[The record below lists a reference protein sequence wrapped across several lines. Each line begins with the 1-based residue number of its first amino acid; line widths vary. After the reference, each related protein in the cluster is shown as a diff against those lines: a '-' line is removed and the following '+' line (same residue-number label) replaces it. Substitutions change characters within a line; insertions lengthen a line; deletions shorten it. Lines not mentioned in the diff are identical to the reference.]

1 MARTTEPDPLDA
13 SIIHMIHRASQCAAN
28 AFQSEVGEFDLTP
41 RQLAV
46 LRTVAA
52 NDEASQTRI
61 VELTG
66 IDRSTLADIMRRMI
80 KKGLLQRKRTKE
92 DARAYAVRL
101 TEAGRALLRKAT
113 PASERVDSRLLD
125 ALPVA
130 RRETF
135 MRDLERLVAE
145 LGKAATV

>member
-1 MARTTEPDPLDA
+1 MARPTEPDQLDA
-13 SIIHMIHRASQCAAN
+13 SIIHMIHRASQCAAD
-28 AFQSEVGEFDLTP
+28 AFHAEVGDLDLTP

-46 LRTVAA
+46 MRTVAA

-66 IDRSTLADIMRRMI
+66 IDRSTVADIMCRMI
-80 KKGLLQRKRTKE
+80 KKGLLQRKRTKD

-101 TEAGRALLRKAT
+101 TEAGRTMLRRAT
-113 PASERVDSRLLD
+113 PASERVDSRVLD
-125 ALPVA
+125 ALPAA

-135 MRDLERLVAE
+135 VRDLERLVAE
-145 LGKAATV
+145 LSKAAA